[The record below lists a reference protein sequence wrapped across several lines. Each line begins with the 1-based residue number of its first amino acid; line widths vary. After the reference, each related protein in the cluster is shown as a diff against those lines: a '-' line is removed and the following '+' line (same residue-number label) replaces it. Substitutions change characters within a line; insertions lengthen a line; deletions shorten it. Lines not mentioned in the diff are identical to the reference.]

1 MSAQA
6 SAKPAADGHLR
17 QLTPLLVWAVV
28 FCDIGTSVYY
38 VPGILHGQ
46 VGNTAPVFVMAA
58 MLGFFLLAAKYVEI
72 CWRNPDGGGVVSVAT
87 QAFTPLVGCIGG
99 LLISVDYFLT
109 SAISSVS
116 GMHYLSTILPSVGDS
131 IVLYSVI
138 ALALLAAI
146 NIIGIRESAAISL
159 VMAVAAFVMN
169 VVVVSVCI
177 WDFGPEQWHAVRD
190 NLMQFGGIAP
200 KAMLIGF
207 SGAWLAFS
215 GLESISQLS
224 PAMKLPIPKVA
235 GRGMFYVV
243 LTMVVSAPLL
253 TLFSVA
259 LLPEAVKIAPGH
271 SERFISELAAMFG
284 GRGIE
289 FAVVVTASSLL
300 LFAANTAIIGG
311 YHVFLALEQRG
322 FMPSAISS
330 RSQRF
335 GTPTLA
341 IIVATVVPMIVIKM
355 AHGDMDI
362 LGSLY
367 AFGLLGCFVLSS
379 AGLDVIRW
387 RDGVRGWKFAIGV
400 FTTIVVAVAW
410 GTNIG
415 HKQDATF
422 FGCLIVALGL
432 VLAVGTRRKWFSDLL
447 YQIPFIQ
454 RKVPERI
461 HDVEE
466 VIEQDSK
473 SDIMS
478 LAQAESLVSL
488 YPSSTLVAI
497 RSGNAGLI
505 AEAITRER
513 GQGGRTI
520 YVAYIEERA
529 GLFVGSADY
538 TPTSEGVQ
546 ALKAAVQTAPEDV
559 MVIPVWTVSY
569 NAVEGIARAAEVLG
583 VNAVM
588 IGVSQRTTIYHLL
601 RGHVLAGLTKRLP
614 PGIRLLIYG

>member
-1 MSAQA
+1 
-6 SAKPAADGHLR
+6 
-17 QLTPLLVWAVV
+17 
-28 FCDIGTSVYY
+28 
-38 VPGILHGQ
+38 
-46 VGNTAPVFVMAA
+46 
-58 MLGFFLLAAKYVEI
+58 VEI

-116 GMHYLSTILPSVGDS
+116 GMHYLSTILPSVGES

-177 WDFGPEQWHAVRD
+177 WDFGPEQWQAVRD

-259 LLPEAVKIAPGH
+259 LLPEAVKIAPGQ

-322 FMPSAISS
+322 FMPSVISS
-330 RSQRF
+330 RSHRF

-341 IIVATVVPMIVIKM
+341 IIVATLVPMIVIKM

-422 FGCLIVALGL
+422 FGCLIVLLGL

-454 RKVPERI
+454 RKMPERI

-466 VIEQDSK
+466 AIEQDSK

-488 YPSSTLVAI
+488 YPSATLVAI

-520 YVAYIEERA
+520 YVAYIEERT

-538 TPTSEGVQ
+538 SPKIEGVQ
-546 ALKAAVQTAPEDV
+546 ALKAAVQSAPEDV

-569 NAVEGIARAAEVLG
+569 NAVEGIARAAEMLG